1 MSDLSFKKFG
11 GEENNLT
18 RNVEDPSV
26 RALVLDDFFEELLWN
41 LFLKLT
47 HILVEKSNLNRKK
60 KEERNVM
67 TQSFSKLNNKP
78 LH

>member
-26 RALVLDDFFEELLWN
+26 CALVLDDFFEELLWN